1 VLADVC
7 ELAALWHPAQEP
19 RPGLVPGACKGK
31 AHRYD
36 HLGYAGRRVL
46 VSRKWSG
53 KTLADHRGDRQ
64 AWLTEMLGL
73 PATDSARYRWEQ
85 VQPDDEDYLPSGRR
99 LLRSVADRLQWEN
112 ALAEARR
119 RAQEA
124 LAAEVSAT
132 GRAA

>member
-1 VLADVC
+1 
-7 ELAALWHPAQEP
+7 
-19 RPGLVPGACKGK
+19 VPGTCKGK

-73 PATDSARYRWEQ
+73 PATNPARYRWEQ
-85 VQPDDEDYLPSGRR
+85 VQPEDEDYLPSGRR

-112 ALAEARR
+112 TLTEARR

-124 LAAEVSAT
+124 LAAEVPAP